1 MTSERDFDRIARAWL
16 DLGPNEAPDRAVDA
30 VLQAVE
36 TTPQVRRP
44 IRLPFWRPV
53 PMSRLPMLALLAGL
67 IIIVV
72 GALALSSGSPG
83 PGPSAT
89 PSPVASATPSFT
101 PGPIP
106 AAING
111 GWTAASRGTAIE
123 DTETT
128 TIAFGPSMP
137 NRSAPEFR
145 MYRADSA
152 YALGSAVVEA
162 SPGVLR
168 LESVPPDSTDC
179 EPSSSGSYRWSLSE
193 DGQWLA
199 LELIDD
205 GCEVRADVVSGT
217 WQRNLAFSS
226 NGGPGVATN
235 FEPFVIA
242 TLPTVEFRGFE
253 FNDTD
258 TIWTERDDGAFLVWK
273 DVDGFQDPCDIEQGR
288 LDIAP
293 GMDAFL
299 AYLEEDPRFAVTRRE
314 ETQLDGQP
322 AVEIEFTVSDA
333 IVAPCWDGGVLT
345 YIPQA
350 QADQAGHWAA
360 AIDSTKILVVTEVDG
375 ATLVVES
382 TVIEDGLTQ
391 ADRATLDSIRFL
403 DVLPTPPAS

>member
-16 DLGPNEAPDRAVDA
+16 DLGPNEAPDRAVAA

-36 TTPQVRRP
+36 SMPQARRP
-44 IRLPFWRPV
+44 IRWPFWRPAH
-53 PMSRLPMLALLAGL
+53 MSRLPALAIIAGL
-67 IIIVV
+67 IIIVA
-72 GALALSSGSPG
+72 GAIALSSGSPG
-83 PGPSAT
+83 PGPSVA
-89 PSPVASATPSFT
+89 PSVAPSAVASATPSFR

-123 DTETT
+123 DTDTT
-128 TIAFGPSMP
+128 TIAFGPSVP
-137 NRSAPEFR
+137 NTSAPGFR

-152 YALGSAVVEA
+152 DALGSSVVES

-168 LESVPPDSTDC
+168 LDSIPPDSADC
-179 EPSSSGSYRWSLSE
+179 EPGSSGSYSWSLSE

-199 LELIDD
+199 LALIDD
-205 GCEVRADVVSGT
+205 GCQVRADVVSGT

-235 FEPFVIA
+235 FKPFVTA
-242 TLPTVEFRGFE
+242 TLPTVEFRGYE

-273 DVDGFQDPCDIEQGR
+273 DVDGFADPCDIEQGR

-299 AYLEEDPRFAVTRRE
+299 AYLEEEPRFTVTRRE
-314 ETQLDGQP
+314 DTQLDGQP

-333 IVAPCWDGGVLT
+333 
-345 YIPQA
+345 
-350 QADQAGHWAA
+350 HR
-360 AIDSTKILVVTEVDG
+360 G
-375 ATLVVES
+375 ALL
-382 TVIEDGLTQ
+382 GWR
-391 ADRATLDSIRFL
+391 RAHLH
-403 DVLPTPPAS
+403 PASAGRSVGQLGREDR